1 MKVYE
6 IISEHN
12 SIDEG
17 AIGDAASGLWKR
29 AKNFFT
35 GVSEKEITKAFLE
48 TSSDAVA
55 KSAIAVGKT
64 PEKYIADK
72 LASEERRIQKVIE
85 QEKQRGSTISREDAI
100 DEINHI
106 AEYGTNKIP
115 PRPELMIDT
124 RFRDADFQKQ
134 LIDAANKKINNG
146 VLSTGE
152 KLAGGAGIAGG
163 VAAWAGSV
171 GVIEAVLGAANL
183 YEFLKPYREFTE
195 KMSIAEEARNANPPK
210 ISPEQYQGVLDQET
224 GILIASW
231 AELLLV
237 PGIIKKF
244 FGFATNFVTA
254 TASGRI
260 IKWIA
265 EKFPK
270 VFSALDGLSTLAI
283 RDWLSQHENAK
294 WLAVQLGSFLGKYV
308 PSLVQVFEKVAGTVN
323 PWFPSD
329 PKPGDKTAASP
340 DGTTAGNP
348 SVAATADD
356 SNAPTTG
363 QYQGRW
369 KLDPATGK
377 TATGRQM
384 YTWDPNVRQ
393 NYDVTDWVT
402 GPTSAYIMDPNKDSA
417 NYLPKPSWWA
427 QFKPGS

>member
-6 IISEHN
+6 IIAAPQNLNEGFWSEL
-12 SIDEG
+12 
-17 AIGDAASGLWKR
+17 GD
-29 AKNFFT
+29 
-35 GVSEKEITKAFLE
+35 KALGIFGR
-48 TSSDAVA
+48 SFSVA
-55 KSAIAVGKT
+55 
-64 PEKYIADK
+64 
-72 LASEERRIQKVIE
+72 E
-85 QEKQRGSTISREDAI
+85 Q
-100 DEINHI
+100 
-106 AEYGTNKIP
+106 
-115 PRPELMIDT
+115 
-124 RFRDADFQKQ
+124 Q
-134 LIDAANKKINNG
+134 LIDKLSNRIVNKMAKHGMSFSDAAAESLKKT
-146 VLSTGE
+146 SD
-152 KLAGGAGIAGG
+152 KGIADAAVKAAKIKAEQAGFKASGKVKTGG
-163 VAAWAGSV
+163 PGKTTGTTGKIAAWAGSV

-183 YEFLKPYREFTE
+183 YEFLKPYQEFTE

-231 AELLLV
+231 AELLLI

-244 FGFATNFVTA
+244 FGFVGNVFTL

-260 IKWIA
+260 IKYIA
-265 EKFPK
+265 AKFPK
-270 VFSALDGLSTLAI
+270 GFAAVDGMTTIAI
-283 RDWLSQHENAK
+283 RDWLSQSSNAK

-356 SNAPTTG
+356 SDAPTTG

-377 TATGRQM
+377 TSTGRQM

-402 GPTSAYIMDPNKDSA
+402 GPTAAYIQDPRPGNAD
-417 NYLPKPSWWA
+417 YLPKPDWWSK
-427 QFKPGS
+427 FKPGV